1 MTQRGAVAEESPL
14 SDDARDLLR
23 QADAFAN
30 ALYPPRAGHLV
41 SAEDLVAEGV
51 RFFVAR
57 LDGAAVGC
65 GALCRR
71 PPSGEIKRMFVTA
84 QARGLGV
91 GAAILAALE
100 AAAREEGI
108 ALLQLETGIHNGA
121 ALQLYHR
128 AGFAE
133 REAFAP
139 HRPDPLSVF
148 MEKQM
153 PAA

>member
-1 MTQRGAVAEESPL
+1 M
-14 SDDARDLLR
+14 
-23 QADAFAN
+23 
-30 ALYPPRAGHLV
+30 

-65 GALCRR
+65 GALRR
-71 PPSGEIKRMFVTA
+71 HPPSGEIKRMFVTA

-100 AAAREEGI
+100 AVARQEGI
-108 ALLQLETGIHNGA
+108 TLLQLETGIHNGA

-133 REAFAP
+133 RDAFAP
-139 HRPDPLSVF
+139 YGPDPLSVF
-148 MEKQM
+148 MEKRM
-153 PAA
+153 SAT